1 MKYTKEDQTLA
12 LAGVFQSAQ
21 LVQQIARSG
30 QASGAALEA
39 SLETLFKFDSVNVED
54 VFGGLASV
62 TTGLRTLKKQL
73 SSMNEKDLEITR
85 YVIALLHLEKKL
97 SKNPDMMA
105 QIAKGLERAKEQMS
119 YFSLTHENVI
129 ASMAGIY
136 QDTISTLL
144 PRIIVQ
150 GEQSLLSQQ
159 ANANKIR
166 SVLLAGIRAA
176 VLWRQ
181 TGGNRL
187 QFLFGRK
194 SYLQAA
200 DNLLKKTGAVS
211 S

>member
-12 LAGVFQSAQ
+12 LAGIFQSAQ
-21 LVQQIARSG
+21 LVQQIARNG
-30 QASGAALEA
+30 QASGAAMEA
-39 SLETLFKFDSVNVED
+39 MLETLFKFDSNNVED

-62 TTGLRTLKKQL
+62 SIGLKTLKKQL

-85 YVIALLHLEKKL
+85 YVIAMLHLEKKL
-97 SKNPDMMA
+97 SKNSEMMNK
-105 QIAKGLERAKEQMS
+105 IAKGLQRAAEQVN
-119 YFSLTHENVI
+119 YFSLSHENVI
-129 ASMAGIY
+129 ASLAGIY
-136 QDTISTLL
+136 QDTVSTLL

-159 ANANKIR
+159 VNANKIR
-166 SVLLAGIRAA
+166 AILLAGIRSA

-194 SYLQAA
+194 SYLHAA
-200 DNLLKKTGAVS
+200 EVLLKRAGSVS

>member
-12 LAGVFQSAQ
+12 LAGIFQSAQ
-21 LVQQIARSG
+21 LVQQIARNG
-30 QASGAALEA
+30 QISGATMEA
-39 SLETLFKFDSVNVED
+39 TLETLFKFDSVNVED

-62 TTGLRTLKKQL
+62 TTGLKTLKKQL

-85 YVIALLHLEKKL
+85 YVIAMLHLEKKL
-97 SKNPDMMA
+97 SKNPEMMNK
-105 QIAKGLERAKEQMS
+105 IAKGLQRATEQVG
-119 YFSLTHENVI
+119 YFSLSHENVI
-129 ASMAGIY
+129 ASLAGIY

-150 GEQSLLSQQ
+150 GEQNLLSQQ
-159 ANANKIR
+159 GNANKIR
-166 SVLLAGIRAA
+166 AILLAGIRSA

-194 SYLQAA
+194 SYLQATE
-200 DNLLKKTGAVS
+200 NLLKKSGTLS